1 VTRVAVSWSGGKD
14 SCLACY
20 KALQKGLSVAFL
32 LNFISKD
39 GKCMFHG
46 VNARLIAAQS
56 EAIGI
61 PLIQRVTSLDEYEE
75 EFKKAVKGLKEM
87 GIDAIVFGDIDL
99 IENLNWVIRVCNDVG
114 IPYMEPLWQLDRVRI
129 LNEFINVGFEAV
141 VISAKA
147 DIFDGK
153 WLGRRVERVFIKD
166 LLDLNITR
174 GVDVC
179 GELGE
184 YHTLVVNG
192 PIFKKRI
199 KINVYNKILGEDY
212 WKRWVL
218 EVTDFTLEGKSLGD
232 DKFEEGQ

>member
-1 VTRVAVSWSGGKD
+1 
-14 SCLACY
+14 
-20 KALQKGLSVAFL
+20 
-32 LNFISKD
+32 
-39 GKCMFHG
+39 
-46 VNARLIAAQS
+46 
-56 EAIGI
+56 
-61 PLIQRVTSLDEYEE
+61 
-75 EFKKAVKGLKEM
+75 M
-87 GIDAIVFGDIDL
+87 GIDAIVFSDIDL

-114 IPYMEPLWQLDRVRI
+114 IPYIEPLWQLDRVRI

-153 WLGRRVERVFIKD
+153 WLGRRVDRVFIKD
-166 LLDLNITR
+166 LLDPNITR

-199 KINVYNKILGEDY
+199 KINAYNKILREDY

-218 EVTDFTLEGKSLGD
+218 EVTDFTLEEKSLGD